1 MLTHGEL
8 QLAVDRVNSG
18 LHADLG
24 RLEAVQAVNWSLGRA
39 GRGLLEALG
48 AQGLGLEGRLDT
60 VDEER

>member
-24 RLEAVQAVNWSLGRA
+24 RLEAVQAVNFSL

>member
-1 MLTHGEL
+1 M
-8 QLAVDRVNSG
+8 DRVNSG

-24 RLEAVQAVNWSLGRA
+24 RLEAVQAVNFSLGRG